1 MMSYVYQIRELP
13 NGICLVFLVFLSSW
27 ICDTCAYLVG
37 VTIGKHKLAPKLS
50 PNKSIEGSVGG
61 IVGAALLGALYG
73 FVFRGYLSEAFLN
86 PLVGCAIVC
95 GIGAVI
101 SQIGDLAA
109 SGIKRNYSVKDYGH
123 LIPGHG
129 GIMDRFDSVIF
140 VAPAIYFLTI
150 FIR

>member
-1 MMSYVYQIRELP
+1 MRYRIHANILLQFKYYLLQITILTYSF
-13 NGICLVFLVFLSSW
+13 NSCFNQFLS
-27 ICDTCAYLVG
+27 
-37 VTIGKHKLAPKLS
+37 
-50 PNKSIEGSVGG
+50 
-61 IVGAALLGALYG
+61 

-150 FIR
+150 FINKTY